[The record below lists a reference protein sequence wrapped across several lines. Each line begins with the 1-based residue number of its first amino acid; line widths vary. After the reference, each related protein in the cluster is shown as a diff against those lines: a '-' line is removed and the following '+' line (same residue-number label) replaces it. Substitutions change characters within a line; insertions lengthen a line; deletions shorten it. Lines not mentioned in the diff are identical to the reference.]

1 MEAKMEDLVPQQ
13 DKGLYLEIKAIIY
26 QQQLCR
32 HLSALAPNLQQPMV
46 VIKMIAKL
54 QILIQMAQMDRLA
67 QTFFS
72 LDLSRNQQRRPYLG
86 APVLKILLQM
96 HQVIPNKLTYLENSS
111 TD

>member
-1 MEAKMEDLVPQQ
+1 MEAKMEDLVLQQ
-13 DKGLYLEIKAIIY
+13 DKGLYLEIKAIIH

-32 HLSALAPNLQQPMV
+32 HLSASAPNRQQPMV

-54 QILIQMAQMDRLA
+54 QLLIQMAQMDWLA

-72 LDLSRNQQRRPYLG
+72 LDLSRNQRRPYLG

-96 HQVIPNKLTYLENSS
+96 HQVIPKN
-111 TD
+111 